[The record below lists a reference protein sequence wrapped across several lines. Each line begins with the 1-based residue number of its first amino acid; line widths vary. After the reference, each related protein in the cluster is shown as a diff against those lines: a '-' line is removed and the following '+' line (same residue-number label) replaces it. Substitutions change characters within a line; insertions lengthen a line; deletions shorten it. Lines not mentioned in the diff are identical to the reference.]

1 LRRPGRP
8 RRYNG
13 NEIVELIDE
22 RRTAAQN
29 QGRSLSRPEALA
41 ELLAEVLKKR
51 NPAKFNK
58 IEEYRKYYERQG
70 RCPKRGLAL
79 AVEKAEGAHMRSL
92 LRLVSYAL
100 KGRRSQK

>member
-1 LRRPGRP
+1 MGISFLWFPSLVGSSAQSPESPKRRRGRPRKPRPLPPTLATGLRRPGRP

-58 IEEYRKYYERQG
+58 IEEYRK
-70 RCPKRGLAL
+70 
-79 AVEKAEGAHMRSL
+79 
-92 LRLVSYAL
+92 
-100 KGRRSQK
+100 